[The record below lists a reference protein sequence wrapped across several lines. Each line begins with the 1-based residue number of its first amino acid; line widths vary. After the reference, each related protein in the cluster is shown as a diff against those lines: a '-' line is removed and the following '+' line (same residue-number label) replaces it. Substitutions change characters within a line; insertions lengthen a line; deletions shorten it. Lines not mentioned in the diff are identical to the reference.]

1 MFKCSKCSKVNM
13 FPRLHRSCNG
23 EYYEPHCPYCECNL
37 LEYAPETVTGVQQS
51 VSRSTTLAPNT
62 QIKCAGK
69 AIWCSAQDGENCTL
83 EYGRCPGQRI

>member
-1 MFKCSKCSKVNM
+1 MDVYELIDGALPVMEGKQPHSEYQREWYQRWIVDAKKV
-13 FPRLHRSCNG
+13 LASHI
-23 EYYEPHCPYCECNL
+23 
-37 LEYAPETVTGVQQS
+37 AQQS
-51 VSRSTTLAPNT
+51 VSRSTTLAPDT